1 MMTSFLILWTEVSFS
16 SQFSSCYSYFLEFRV
31 PERSHRFSEFKHKMM
46 VFTSGHLKKFNA
58 FALSSPHWI
67 VSILITP
74 LCLFLLACNEADE
87 MWQHKKAKRII
98 TFESLN
104 GIWGRKQTHHFPY
117 IPIEHFVLGTSSNWG
132 PCCFSN
138 FLPSLGSM
146 LTWAHSLCLLSIY
159 LLFSQI
165 IPSTTSQ

>member
-1 MMTSFLILWTEVSFS
+1 MNS
-16 SQFSSCYSYFLEFRV
+16 STKWWCPQVGNWKSSMPLCLVV
-31 PERSHRFSEFKHKMM
+31 PS
-46 VFTSGHLKKFNA
+46 LN
-58 FALSSPHWI
+58 
-67 VSILITP
+67 SIHFTP

-132 PCCFSN
+132 PCCFSD